1 MRFDVLT
8 QNELYAFSSLD
19 PKNFMLDE
27 LFPLTDAYGMYDD
40 EKPIGLMLMSHNKDR
55 MVITWMMV
63 DKDYREQSIGD
74 FFLAAAFVEARDRG
88 ISQVIAY
95 LSDRNIEKKDRPDI
109 EVYLREHLF
118 KEEKEVPAEKG
129 GGKLLIA
136 NAGDFNSELTLADM
150 IEEIL

>member
-63 DKDYREQSIGD
+63 DKDRREQSIGD

-88 ISQVIAY
+88 ISQILAY